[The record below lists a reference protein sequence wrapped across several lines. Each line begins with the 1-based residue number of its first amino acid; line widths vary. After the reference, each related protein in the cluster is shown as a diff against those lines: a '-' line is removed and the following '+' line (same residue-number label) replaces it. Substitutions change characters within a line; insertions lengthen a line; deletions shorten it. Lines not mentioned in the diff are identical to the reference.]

1 MQQRIKLALAAL
13 VLSAGLCS
21 LAAAKPLE
29 EGMDAYLRGDYATAL
44 KLLAPLAREGDPAAQ
59 SSIAFMY
66 QNGLGVPLDQNQAA
80 TWFHEAAEH
89 GYAPAMVNLGALYDA
104 GLGVPQDNVEA
115 HKWYSLAIAKL
126 AGPTDA
132 TARDVATANRK
143 ELAARMTNRNSPTR
157 GRRRP
162 TGSRN
167 ERGDGPVKGAAAL
180 NSPISRR

>member
-1 MQQRIKLALAAL
+1 MKLRIKLAFMALA
-13 VLSAGLCS
+13 LSAGLCS
-21 LAAAKPLE
+21 LATAKPLE

-89 GYAPAMVNLGALYDA
+89 GYAPAMVNLGAMYDA
-104 GLGVPQDNVEA
+104 GIGVPQDNVEA

-143 ELAARMTNRNSPTR
+143 GLAARMTES
-157 GRRRP
+157 
-162 TGSRN
+162 
-167 ERGDGPVKGAAAL
+167 ELADAQQAATDWK
-180 NSPISRR
+180 PK

>member
-1 MQQRIKLALAAL
+1 MKLRIKLAFMALA
-13 VLSAGLCS
+13 LSAGLCS

-29 EGMDAYLRGDYATAL
+29 EGMDAYLRGDYAAAL

-66 QNGLGVPLDQNQAA
+66 QNGLGVPQDQNQAA

-89 GYAPAMVNLGALYDA
+89 GYAPAMVNLGAMYDA
-104 GLGVPQDNVEA
+104 GIGVPQDNVEA

-132 TARDVATANRK
+132 TARDVAAANRK
-143 ELAARMTNRNSPTR
+143 GLAARMTES
-157 GRRRP
+157 
-162 TGSRN
+162 
-167 ERGDGPVKGAAAL
+167 ELADAQQAATEWK
-180 NSPISRR
+180 PK